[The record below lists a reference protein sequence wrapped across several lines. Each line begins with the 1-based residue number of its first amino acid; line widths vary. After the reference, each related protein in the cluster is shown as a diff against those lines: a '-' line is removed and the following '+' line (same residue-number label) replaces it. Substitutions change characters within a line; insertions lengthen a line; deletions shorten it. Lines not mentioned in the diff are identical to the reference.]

1 MTTEPSPYVR
11 NLPIG
16 EQIPFSGE
24 GIAMW
29 DIFPFEPEGLRVKTL
44 EPPVLPEPPREGE
57 SGPDTCAACRRPD
70 EDFLWTDDHWR
81 LVGFTEPEALPAM
94 VMLQPRGHY
103 DLHDLPPER
112 AAEMGGMLQRVEQA
126 VRSLGGIARVHVN
139 KWGDG
144 GAHLHLFL
152 IGRPEG
158 MQQMRGSGLILWG
171 DVLPKVEPDVWAE
184 TNRRIGVAM
193 AEGGGTA
200 HISL

>member
-1 MTTEPSPYVR
+1 MTHEAGAYVR

-16 EQIPFSGE
+16 EPIPFTGE
-24 GIAMW
+24 GIPMW
-29 DIFPFEPEGLRVKTL
+29 DIFPFESDGLRVKAL

-57 SGPDTCAACRRPD
+57 GGPEECPACRMPD
-70 EDFLWTDDHWR
+70 EACLWSDEHWR
-81 LVGFTEPEALPAM
+81 LIGFAEPAALPAM
-94 VMLQPRGHY
+94 VQLQPRGHY

-112 AAEMGGMLQRVEQA
+112 AAEMGGVLQRAERA
-126 VRSLGGIARVHVN
+126 VQSVGGIARVHVN

-158 MQQMRGSGLILWG
+158 MRQMRGSCLVLWG
-171 DVLPKVEPDVWAE
+171 DVLPKVAAGVWAE
-184 TNRRIGVAM
+184 TNRRIARAM

-200 HISL
+200 HV